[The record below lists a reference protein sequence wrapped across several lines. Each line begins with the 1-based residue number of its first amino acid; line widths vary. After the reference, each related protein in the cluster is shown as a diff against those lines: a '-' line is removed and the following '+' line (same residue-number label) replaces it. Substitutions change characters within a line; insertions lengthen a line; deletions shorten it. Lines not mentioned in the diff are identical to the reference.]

1 MNTSVSVH
9 FLNSAW
15 PPVFI
20 QKLGTH
26 TLATNC
32 VLLRKDVDV
41 GVRLGWVPA
50 EALPLTR
57 CGDLGKS
64 HLSALQF
71 SHLQRG

>member
-15 PPVFI
+15 PDVFI

-26 TLATNC
+26 PGNR
-32 VLLRKDVDV
+32 VLLRKDADV
-41 GVRLGWVPA
+41 GVRPVWVPA
-50 EALPLTR
+50 EALPLTK
-57 CGDLGKS
+57 CGDLGES
-64 HLSALQF
+64 HPSALQF